1 MHMVSEKASGNLKN
15 QIMRSAT
22 AMLAL
27 GFAKEIEMRKVNQYE
42 IRLKRQSI
50 ILLAILCA
58 LLASCVDGDGAQ
70 DTTRGQ
76 ATSSL
81 AAPPT
86 ENPSALRPESATAPD
101 TMAEEQLPEYEL
113 VRKNDA
119 DQGHISAIRINAVVS
134 GQITEGGL
142 RRLLLKL
149 LAEANSTA
157 SQQRV
162 FIYLFQSHEHFESG
176 YGQWIAMLKP
186 GTGAQPDIDIR
197 TELVEQLG
205 AKPEVIGGL
214 SEDMRKE
221 VFQESAMAKDRAD
234 NEATLQYPF
243 VRRKTP
249 RYSDAELR
257 DLLANQSR
265 ARKMLEEKYES
276 ELSGRY
282 GVIEAQLEEIQK
294 EGLQKNWPLP
304 EE

>member
-1 MHMVSEKASGNLKN
+1 
-15 QIMRSAT
+15 
-22 AMLAL
+22 
-27 GFAKEIEMRKVNQYE
+27 
-42 IRLKRQSI
+42 
-50 ILLAILCA
+50 
-58 LLASCVDGDGAQ
+58 
-70 DTTRGQ
+70 
-76 ATSSL
+76 
-81 AAPPT
+81 
-86 ENPSALRPESATAPD
+86 
-101 TMAEEQLPEYEL
+101 
-113 VRKNDA
+113 
-119 DQGHISAIRINAVVS
+119 
-134 GQITEGGL
+134 
-142 RRLLLKL
+142 
-149 LAEANSTA
+149 
-157 SQQRV
+157 
-162 FIYLFQSHEHFESG
+162 
-176 YGQWIAMLKP
+176 
-186 GTGAQPDIDIR
+186 PDIDIR